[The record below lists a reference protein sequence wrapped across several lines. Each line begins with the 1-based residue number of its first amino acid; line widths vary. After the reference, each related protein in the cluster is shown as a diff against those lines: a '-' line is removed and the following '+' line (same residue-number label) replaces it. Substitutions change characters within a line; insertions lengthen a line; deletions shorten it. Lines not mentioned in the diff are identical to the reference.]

1 MGRLNNAVPPQARL
15 DPVVAAE
22 IEILVKETMQ
32 KHKVPGIAIGIV
44 KDGLV
49 EYSHAIG
56 VADVETQ
63 QTVTPESVYVMMS
76 VAKQFVAAATMQ
88 LVEKGKID
96 LNAPVIDHL
105 PYFKLADPRY
115 KAVTIR
121 QMLSHTSGM
130 PALDMPSIIGW
141 WRGAS
146 IEEDDV
152 SAERYVRNMGNVSL
166 QFEPGEGFS
175 YSDMAFDV
183 LGQVI
188 TKVSG
193 QSFEDY
199 IHQHIFTPLGMEHST
214 FLMADVPPELLVQP
228 HVLGEGGTAVKAD
241 VFPYTRWH
249 APSTDLFSNVP
260 DMTRWMLANL
270 NNGKLEHTR
279 ILGES
284 SHEQV
289 WTEHTSTGGMRDYF
303 GSACSAYGYGW
314 FIGALE
320 GYQVMSHSG
329 ADLGFHANV
338 LLVPDKSLGIVAMG
352 NNFHSYNDP
361 TNFYAIELTVE
372 AMKILLM
379 VHDS

>member
-1 MGRLNNAVPPQARL
+1 MGRLNNAVLPQAGL

-22 IEILVKETMQ
+22 IESLIEETRQ
-32 KHKVPGIAIGIV
+32 KRRVPGIAIGIV

-49 EYSHAIG
+49 EYTSAIG

-63 QTVTPESVYVMMS
+63 QAVTPESVYVMMS
-76 VAKQFVAAATMQ
+76 IAKQFVATAIMQ

-96 LNAPVIDHL
+96 LNASVIDHL
-105 PYFKLADPRY
+105 PYFKLIDPRC

-130 PALDMPSIIGW
+130 PGLDMPSIIGW
-141 WRGAS
+141 WRGAL
-146 IEEDDV
+146 IEEDDA
-152 SAERYVRNMGNVSL
+152 SAERNVRDMGNVSL

-188 TKVSG
+188 TEVSG

-199 IHQHIFTPLGMEHST
+199 VHQHIFTPLGMEHST

-228 HVLGEGGTAVKAD
+228 HVLGEGGSAVKAD

-270 NNGKLEHTR
+270 NNGKLEHIC
-279 ILGES
+279 ILGKS
-284 SHEQV
+284 SHEQL
-289 WTEHTSTGGMRDYF
+289 WTEHTPTGGMRDYF

-314 FIGALE
+314 FIGELE
-320 GYQVMSHSG
+320 GYKVISHPG

-338 LLVPDKSLGIVAMG
+338 LLVPDRSLGIVAMG
-352 NNFHSYNDP
+352 NSFHSFNDP
-361 TNFYAIELTVE
+361 TNFYTIELTTE
-372 AMKILLM
+372 AMKILL
-379 VHDS
+379 VAHDS